1 MTDARKIEILRSA
14 LKVIYT
20 WASYDAMPN
29 PSPLKGQCL
38 APEHVEKLCRV
49 ALQKTETKKEK
60 L

>member
-1 MTDARKIEILRSA
+1 MTDKRRVEILRSA

-49 ALQKTETKKEK
+49 ALQKTETKKD
-60 L
+60 